1 MTRPLQTFASLRDA
15 YLRYFD
21 SPFDL
26 RFDELVQERRRILDR
41 DAVLFREPLFEPQPP
56 YAGSGLTIGPAVQ
69 AALLG
74 AAGWSSALVGQLGSF
89 AEEGLFK
96 PAVGR
101 PALEL
106 YEHQTRM
113 LRLVSRK
120 GRDAVIL
127 TGTGSGKTESIYLP
141 VLAALVKESANWPVL
156 PLPGQTDWWNMPPPR
171 GRTYHPRVSQRTYES
186 GGRLPAVRAL
196 VLYPLNALAE
206 DQIARLRSALDS
218 DGIRAWLA
226 ANRTGNRFWFG
237 RYTGWTPVSG
247 RTTRANAE
255 KELRD
260 ELRRLDQIARDVR
273 GTPAERF
280 FPRLDGGEMW
290 SRWDMQDAP
299 PDILITNYS
308 MLNIMLMRDVEASV
322 FDQTRTWLKASP
334 SHVFH
339 LVVDELHSY
348 RGTPGTE
355 VSYIIRVLLDRLEL
369 DPNSD
374 QLRILASSASLGDD
388 AVRAQDYL
396 RQFFSRRSPFE
407 LISGGARP
415 LLPGALAG
423 VAGKAQAFADLG
435 ANLQTNDDAAVNA
448 AADTFTRGEGIQ
460 PAGANLSAAARLGH
474 ALAAIRAGDAVRAAC
489 NEGTDDRP
497 TVSPRTVAEMAER
510 LFPGTSAPL
519 AAQGAAGLV
528 SALSVAEDARG
539 APLLPLRLHLF
550 FRSIQGVWAC
560 SNPDCAA
567 VTHADHGIRV
577 GKLYNRP
584 TITCECGSRVLELLY
599 CEPCG
604 DVYLAGFRRSDPAR
618 PNVWKLVP
626 DDPNIEK
633 APDHTANDR
642 NYANFAVYWP
652 ARQRD
657 GTLLTPQSQAW
668 TDSTVQRQW
677 RRAAYSHQT
686 GEVRL
691 ARTQNETTGWLY
703 YIPSLHPA
711 AAGTDPEEFAD
722 RPSVCP
728 RCDANWVRMTNA
740 APIRTQRTGFQKIAQ
755 VLSDSLLREV
765 APPAVGYA
773 ENPQRK
779 LVLFSDSRQDAAKL
793 AVGVAKSHWL
803 DTLRQV
809 LVESLHDEARC
820 VVAFDRQCRG
830 EVLSAAE
837 ESLADRFQ
845 ASRQA
850 EALAI
855 QAVHAGRGARPSTR
869 GGLTNQQLAD
879 RTRAEAQE
887 SLSPV
892 NAIIGETARRLLA
905 IGTNPGGVD
914 GSVTW
919 TDRTTST
926 GDWQQLFD
934 WQLAPPNFRQ
944 NLTAD
949 QQDHRTRMNDA
960 SLEALAETVFSGGRR
975 DLESL
980 MIGFATF
987 DRNGRDGDQIAMQCA
1002 DSVIRLL
1009 GKRRRIDTHSVTQA
1023 NAQLP
1028 RYARDFIAAAAL
1040 RNGRLAADLERDVVG
1055 VLTGSR
1061 AYNMGILQFRELF
1074 LNSAGQSYY
1083 QCDQCSRIHLHSSA
1097 NTCIECHSRL
1107 RGPLAIANDQEG
1119 SDYYRWLATG
1129 AGAPFRLNCAELTG
1143 QTDKVIARSRQR
1155 LFQNVPVAPEYGP
1168 TDNLDLLSVTTTM
1181 EAGVDI
1187 GSLLAVMMANMPPMR
1202 FNYQQRVGRA
1212 GRRGAALSVALTLCR
1227 GRSHDDYYFQRPK
1240 RITSD
1245 PPPAPYI
1252 DTDRLP
1258 ILLRVLNKEV
1268 LRRAFAELALF
1279 PNAPTHSVHGEF
1291 GEAAEWDQAAAN
1303 PPTGYNGTTVAE
1315 IIQEWIDRH
1324 APEIERLLDI
1334 LLLETRM
1341 QGDAARRGIAVRSV
1355 RQELVPHITRAA
1367 QDQALVQT
1375 LLSERLANQGL
1386 LPMFGFPTQSRNL
1399 YHAQPTRWP
1408 PQQVV
1413 DRDLELAISLFAPG
1427 AETVKERLIH
1437 TAIGIA
1443 RYIPQ
1448 GPNAVEEA
1456 NPLGPQ
1462 HLVGMCGNCQ
1472 HIEEGPVAGN
1482 PCPTCNAPEGTGDRD
1497 YRIIDIRQPKGFVSY
1512 FTRPR
1517 DYDGVFEFVPRATRP
1532 KVGRPAFPLAAHRN
1546 FDLGSGASRMF
1557 VINDNGGRLFS
1568 LAQALPNSDAWISI
1582 EAAHKA
1588 EEKFAAAQKPR
1599 RQFRP
1604 TNFVPRQGPIDC
1616 ALASISTT
1624 DVLIMAIRQFG
1635 QGRGADPRTP
1645 EGRAALYS
1653 LSFMLRRAAAVLL
1666 DVQDHELK
1674 AGIRSQPDG
1683 AGNVSGQ
1690 IFLSDTLENGAGYS
1704 THLGQPNVMVQLLT
1718 MISTPGHSFYDGL
1731 AAGQHAPGCMTS
1743 CPDCLRSYNNLA
1755 YHSLLDWR
1763 LGVDMA
1769 SLALDAGAPID
1780 LSGQRWA
1787 PVATQA
1793 IATLG
1798 SARPN
1803 FRAAALAGLPA
1814 LTDGSEAIILAHPL
1828 WLTAPGTRGP
1838 ELSAAEAD
1846 ARAQGLTIGDSGFVS
1861 VFNAL
1866 RKPL

>member
-1 MTRPLQTFASLRDA
+1 MTRPLQTFSSLRNA

-26 RFDELVQERRRILDR
+26 RFDELVQERRQILNR
-41 DAVLFREPLFEPQPP
+41 DSVLFRDPLFEPQPP
-56 YAGSGLTIGPAVQ
+56 YAGSGLTIRPAVQ
-69 AALLG
+69 AVLDG
-74 AAGWSSALVGQLGSF
+74 TAGWSGALLAQLGDF
-89 AEEGLFK
+89 AAEGIFK
-96 PAVGR
+96 PAAGR
-101 PALEL
+101 PEIEL
-106 YEHQTRM
+106 YDHQTRM
-113 LRLVSRK
+113 LRVVSRDE
-120 GRDAVIL
+120 RDAVIL
-127 TGTGSGKTESIYLP
+127 TGTGSGKTEAIYLP
-141 VLAALVKESANWPVL
+141 VLAALVRESANWPTL
-156 PLPGQTDWWNMPPPR
+156 PPPARTDWWNMPPPQ
-171 GRTYHPRVSQRTYES
+171 GRRVYHPRISQRAHEAGS
-186 GGRLPAVRAL
+186 RLPAVRAL

-206 DQIARLRSALDS
+206 DQIARLRGALDS
-218 DGIRAWLA
+218 DDVRAWLA
-226 ANRTGNRFWFG
+226 ANRSGNRFWFG

-260 ELRRLDQIARDVR
+260 ELLRLEQMATDVR

-280 FPRLDGGEMW
+280 FPRLEGGEMW

-308 MLNIMLMRDVEASV
+308 MLNIMLMRDVESSV
-322 FDQTRTWLKASP
+322 FDQTREWLRDNP
-334 SHVFH
+334 SNVFH
-339 LVVDELHSY
+339 LVVDELHTY

-355 VSYIIRVLLDRLEL
+355 VSYIIRVLLDRLGL
-369 DPNSD
+369 DPNSR

-388 AVRAQDYL
+388 AGRAQDYL

-407 LISGGARP
+407 LITGGARP
-415 LLPGALAG
+415 LPAGALAR
-423 VAGKAQAFADLG
+423 VAGKARAFAALG
-435 ANLQTNDDAAVNA
+435 AGLRTHDDAVVNT
-448 AADTFTRGEGIQ
+448 AADAFAGSEDIQ
-460 PAGANLSAAARLGH
+460 PAPATLKAAARLGH
-474 ALAAIRAGDAVRAAC
+474 ALSAVMAADAMRAAC
-489 NEGTDDRP
+489 NDGTDERP
-497 TVSPRTVAEMAER
+497 TVTPRTVAEIAEKM
-510 LFPGTSAPL
+510 FPGAP
-519 AAQGAAGLV
+519 AAEGAGGAAGLV
-528 SALSVAEDARG
+528 TALAIAEDARG
-539 APLLPLRLHLF
+539 YPMLPLRLHLF

-560 SNPDCAA
+560 SNPGCTAA
-567 VTHADHGIRV
+567 RHADQSILV

-604 DVYLAGFRRSDPAR
+604 DVHLAGFRRTDPAR
-618 PNVWKLVP
+618 PGVWNLVP

-633 APDHTANDR
+633 APDHSANDR
-642 NYANFAVYWP
+642 NYPNYAVYWP

-657 GTLLTPQSQAW
+657 GTLLAPQTPSW
-668 TDSTVQRQW
+668 TDNTVPRSW

-691 ARTQNETTGWLY
+691 ARTQNEATGWLY
-703 YIPSLHPA
+703 YIPSLHPP
-711 AAGTDPEEFAD
+711 AAGTNPEEFAD

-728 RCDANWVRMTNA
+728 RCDANWTRMTNA

-755 VLSDSLLREV
+755 VLSDSLLREI
-765 APPAVGYA
+765 APPTAGHA
-773 ENPQRK
+773 ESPQRK

-809 LVESLHDEARC
+809 LVESLHEEARC
-820 VVAFDRQCRG
+820 VLAFDKQCRG
-830 EVLSAAE
+830 EPLTAE
-837 ESLADRFQ
+837 EEVLADRFQ
-845 ASRQA
+845 SSRQA

-855 QAVHAGRGARPSTR
+855 QAVDAGRGARPSSC
-869 GGLTNQQLAD
+869 GGRTNQQLAD
-879 RTRAEAQE
+879 KVRAEAQE

-892 NAIIGETARRLLA
+892 SSIIGDTSRRLLA

-919 TDRTTST
+919 TDRSTSS

-934 WQLAPPNFRQ
+934 WQLVPPNFRQ
-944 NLTAD
+944 NLSAG
-949 QQDHRTRMNDA
+949 QQDHRTRMIDA

-987 DRNGRDGDQIAMQCA
+987 DRNGRDGDQLVVQCA

-1009 GKRRRIDTHSVTQA
+1009 GKRRRIDTHSATQA

-1028 RYARDFIAAAAL
+1028 KYARDFIAAAAR
-1040 RNGRLAADLERDVVG
+1040 RNGLAPANLEGDVVR

-1061 AYNMGILQFRELF
+1061 AYNMGIVQFRELF
-1074 LNSAGQSYY
+1074 LKAAGQAYY
-1083 QCDQCSRIHLHSSA
+1083 QCGQCSRVHLHASGD
-1097 NTCIECHSRL
+1097 TCIECHHRL
-1107 RGPLAIANDQEG
+1107 GEPHVINNAQEA

-1129 AGAPFRLNCAELTG
+1129 AGPPFRLNCAELTG
-1143 QTDKVIARSRQR
+1143 QTDKVVARSRQR

-1187 GSLLAVMMANMPPMR
+1187 GSLLSVMMANMPPMR

-1212 GRRGAALSVALTLCR
+1212 GRRGAPLSVALTLCR

-1245 PPPAPYI
+1245 PPPAPYV
-1252 DTDRLP
+1252 DTNRLP

-1291 GEAAEWDQAAAN
+1291 GDAADWNQPAAN
-1303 PPTGYNGTTVAE
+1303 PPAGYNGTTVAE

-1324 APEIERLLDI
+1324 GPQIESLLDV

-1341 QGDAARRGIAVRSV
+1341 LGNATLRAEAVRSV
-1355 RQELVPHITRAA
+1355 QQDLVPAITRAA
-1367 QDQALVQT
+1367 RDPALVQT

-1399 YHAQPTRWP
+1399 YHAQPSRWP

-1462 HLVGMCGNCQ
+1462 YLVGMCGNCQ
-1472 HIEEGPVAGN
+1472 HVEENPAAGN
-1482 PCPTCNAPEGTGDRD
+1482 PCPTCRAPEGMGDRD
-1497 YRIIDIRQPKGFVSY
+1497 YRIIVS
-1512 FTRPR
+1512 
-1517 DYDGVFEFVPRATRP
+1517 G
-1532 KVGRPAFPLAAHRN
+1532 
-1546 FDLGSGASRMF
+1546 
-1557 VINDNGGRLFS
+1557 
-1568 LAQALPNSDAWISI
+1568 
-1582 EAAHKA
+1582 
-1588 EEKFAAAQKPR
+1588 
-1599 RQFRP
+1599 
-1604 TNFVPRQGPIDC
+1604 
-1616 ALASISTT
+1616 
-1624 DVLIMAIRQFG
+1624 
-1635 QGRGADPRTP
+1635 
-1645 EGRAALYS
+1645 
-1653 LSFMLRRAAAVLL
+1653 
-1666 DVQDHELK
+1666 
-1674 AGIRSQPDG
+1674 SQPPR
-1683 AGNVSGQ
+1683 
-1690 IFLSDTLENGAGYS
+1690 S
-1704 THLGQPNVMVQLLT
+1704 T
-1718 MISTPGHSFYDGL
+1718 
-1731 AAGQHAPGCMTS
+1731 
-1743 CPDCLRSYNNLA
+1743 
-1755 YHSLLDWR
+1755 
-1763 LGVDMA
+1763 
-1769 SLALDAGAPID
+1769 
-1780 LSGQRWA
+1780 
-1787 PVATQA
+1787 
-1793 IATLG
+1793 G
-1798 SARPN
+1798 SAPW
-1803 FRAAALAGLPA
+1803 A
-1814 LTDGSEAIILAHPL
+1814 
-1828 WLTAPGTRGP
+1828 
-1838 ELSAAEAD
+1838 
-1846 ARAQGLTIGDSGFVS
+1846 
-1861 VFNAL
+1861 
-1866 RKPL
+1866 